1 MTYLTPYGNIYTFIV
16 TIESMKIFPYEVFF
30 MKKTI
35 SILMAMVLS
44 FSLLPFTQ
52 KAVAAEKIYGAGKVA
67 TSSTALNVRSSA
79 SATSTV
85 KAKLSKDSYVTLV
98 SKSGNYWRVQ
108 YSASGYGYCHKD
120 YIKTAS
126 TNVKTVKTTSGRLRV
141 RSSASSSATI
151 KDYLSSGTQVTVLS
165 TSGSFS
171 RILYNG
177 VKRGYVSSSYLS
189 SGASG
194 SESSYKAIKLSVPS
208 YKQTD
213 SRWGSVTLGSS
224 GQSIAKIGCA
234 TTAIAM
240 LESYRTGTTIYP
252 DAMAKKLSYTSGGAV
267 YWPSHYNIIT
277 SSSGYLLKAYN
288 LLKAGKPVLIGAKKS
303 NGSQHYVVITGVK
316 ATSSLTTSSFYIND
330 PGSNTRTTLNQFLAE
345 YPNFYKMMTY

>member
-1 MTYLTPYGNIYTFIV
+1 MR
-16 TIESMKIFPYEVFF
+16 
-30 MKKTI
+30 KTI

-44 FSLLPFTQ
+44 LAIIPFAQ
-52 KAVAAEKIYGAGKVA
+52 RVKAAESVYGAGKVV
-67 TSSTALNVRSSA
+67 TSSTALNVRSRA
-79 SATSTV
+79 SGTSTI
-85 KAKLSKDSYVTLV
+85 KAKLSKDSYVTLI
-98 SKSGNYWRVQ
+98 SKSGNFWRVQ
-108 YSASGYGYCHKD
+108 YSASGYGYCHSD
-120 YIKTAS
+120 YIKSAS

-141 RSSASSSATI
+141 RSSASSSATV

-177 VKRGYVSSSYLS
+177 TKRGYVSSSYLVNE
-189 SGASG
+189 AVN

-213 SRWGSVTLGSS
+213 SKWGSVTLGSS
-224 GQSIAKIGCA
+224 GQTIAKIGCA

-267 YWPSHYNIIT
+267 YWPSHYTIIT
-277 SSSGYLLKAYN
+277 SSSGYLSRIYN
-288 LLKAGKPVLIGAKKS
+288 LLKEGKPVLIGAKKS

-330 PGSNTRTTLNQFLAE
+330 PGSNTRTTLNQFFAE
-345 YPNFYKMMTY
+345 YPNFYKMMSY

>member
-1 MTYLTPYGNIYTFIV
+1 
-16 TIESMKIFPYEVFF
+16 

-44 FSLLPFTQ
+44 LSLLPFTENA
-52 KAVAAEKIYGAGKVA
+52 KAAEKIYGAGKVS
-67 TSSTALNVRSSA
+67 TTSTALNVRSSA
-79 SATSTV
+79 SGTATV

-98 SKSGNYWRVQ
+98 SKNGNYWRVQ
-108 YSASGYGYCHKD
+108 YSASGYGYCHAD
-120 YIKTAS
+120 YIKAS
-126 TNVKTVKTTSGRLRV
+126 STKVRTVKTTSGRLRV
-141 RSSASSSATI
+141 RSSASGSATV

-177 VKRGYVSSSYLS
+177 TKRGYVSSSYLTTDTVTPD
-189 SGASG
+189 
-194 SESSYKAIKLSVPS
+194 SSYKAIKLSVPS

-213 SRWGSVTLGSS
+213 SRWANVTLGSS
-224 GQSIAKIGCA
+224 GQTIGRIGCA

-252 DAMAKKLSYTSGGAV
+252 NAMAKKLSYTSGGAV

-277 SSSGYLLKAYN
+277 SSSGYISKIYN

-316 ATSSLTTSSFYIND
+316 ATSSLTTSAFYIND
-330 PGSNTRTTLNQFLAE
+330 PGSNTRTTLNQFFAE
-345 YPNFYKMMTY
+345 YPNFYKMMHD

>member
-1 MTYLTPYGNIYTFIV
+1 
-16 TIESMKIFPYEVFF
+16 

-35 SILMAMVLS
+35 SILLATVLS
-44 FSLLPFTQ
+44 LSLMPFSQ
-52 KAVAAEKIYGAGKVA
+52 RVSAAEKIHGAGKVA
-67 TSSTALNVRSSA
+67 TASTALNVRSSA
-79 SATSTV
+79 SGSSTV
-85 KAKLSKDSYVTLV
+85 KAKLSKDSYVTLI

-108 YSASGYGYCHKD
+108 YSASGYGYCHAD
-120 YIKTAS
+120 YIKTSS
-126 TNVKTVKTTSGRLRV
+126 TKVRTVKTTSGRLRV
-141 RSSASSSATI
+141 RSSASGSANV

-177 VKRGYVSSSYLS
+177 TKRGYVASSYLTTEAVS
-189 SGASG
+189 SD
-194 SESSYKAIKLSVPS
+194 SSYKAIKLNVPS

-213 SRWGSVTLGSS
+213 SRWANVTLGSS

-252 DAMAKKLSYTSGGAV
+252 NAMAKKLSYTSGGAV

-277 SSSGYLLKAYN
+277 SQSGYLSKIYNFLKE
-288 LLKAGKPVLIGAKKS
+288 GKPVLIGAKKS

-316 ATSSLTTSSFYIND
+316 ATSNLTASSFYIND
-330 PGSNTRTTLNQFLAE
+330 PGSSTRATLNQFFAD
-345 YPNFYKMMTY
+345 YPNFYKMMSY